1 VKEAGKDTWKNRA
14 KIWSATVTAV
24 HRVNQFAT
32 ALGRLRSR
40 LRSKTRIEVGL
51 PVPNG
56 DDGTRLELEGSDV
69 DELALQ
75 LALFVHHLP
84 TLLDLM
90 RKEKF
95 DRSSVASGIQLK
107 LLSDASLQVSWQDPY
122 PNRCLVARQPG
133 TPIHISVS
141 KPYPA
146 RPFEP
151 GAICPSYQR
160 ASVPATYAGRT
171 SAPPML
177 HRTQP
182 SDAAPAVS
190 LAKLWPPRMHE
201 SNCLKTL
208 LCLRAFHRWQRLD
221 LSRLVPGKEVDFCR
235 WCPAVRIDGS
245 TFPD

>member
-1 VKEAGKDTWKNRA
+1 MAQIVWGLYLAEIVKEAGKDTWKNRA

-56 DDGTRLELEGSDV
+56 NDGTRLELEGSDV

-107 LLSDASLQVSWQDPY
+107 LLSDASLQVSWQDHG
-122 PNRCLVARQPG
+122 AFQKG
-133 TPIHISVS
+133 TRVLSFTPD
-141 KPYPA
+141 
-146 RPFEP
+146 EP
-151 GAICPSYQR
+151 KS
-160 ASVPATYAGRT
+160 RT
-171 SAPPML
+171 
-177 HRTQP
+177 
-182 SDAAPAVS
+182 
-190 LAKLWPPRMHE
+190 
-201 SNCLKTL
+201 
-208 LCLRAFHRWQRLD
+208 
-221 LSRLVPGKEVDFCR
+221 
-235 WCPAVRIDGS
+235 
-245 TFPD
+245 